1 MKRAALPALA
11 MFLACGIGAA
21 VPARAQAAYPNAGAL
36 VGSMME
42 RNEALASYRARVHV
56 NVRMLNFPFLSPQL
70 DGTAYYKAPDKYE
83 VVFDRV
89 PSYAKGFSKLFNDVD
104 DPGAWQQDENISMDP
119 PAVLDGRPVY
129 VLRLTKKI
137 HSDILDHTLVYVD
150 RSSLELLR
158 MEWYYTSGGK
168 IVMDQQYRN
177 EDGYSVVSS
186 QHATIA
192 IPHVRAVADSTYG
205 AYETGVDVDDAVFTK
220 P

>member
-1 MKRAALPALA
+1 
-11 MFLACGIGAA
+11 
-21 VPARAQAAYPNAGAL
+21 
-36 VGSMME
+36 
-42 RNEALASYRARVHV
+42 
-56 NVRMLNFPFLSPQL
+56 MLNFPFLSPQL
-70 DGTAYYKAPDKYE
+70 DGTTYYKAPDKYE
-83 VVFDRV
+83 VVFDSV

-104 DPGAWQQDENISMDP
+104 DPGTWEQDQIVSMDP

-137 HSDILDHTLVYVD
+137 HSDILDHTSVYVD
-150 RSSLELLR
+150 RSTLELLR

-168 IVMDQQYRN
+168 IVMDQQFRN
-177 EDGYSVVSS
+177 EGGYLVVSS

-205 AYETGVDVDDAVFTK
+205 NYQTGVAVDDEVFTK

>member
-1 MKRAALPALA
+1 VKRALA
-11 MFLACGIGAA
+11 AAAFTFLACVAA
-21 VPARAQAAYPNAGAL
+21 AGSPARADATNPTASAL
-36 VGSMME
+36 VGDMME
-42 RNEALASYRARVHV
+42 RNAALASYRARVHV

-70 DGTAYYKAPDKYE
+70 DGTTYYKAPDKYE
-83 VVFDRV
+83 VVFDSV

-104 DPGAWQQDENISMDP
+104 DPGTWEQDQIVSMDP

-137 HSDILDHTLVYVD
+137 HSDILDHTSVYVD
-150 RSSLELLR
+150 RSTLELLR

-168 IVMDQQYRN
+168 IVMDQQFRN
-177 EDGYSVVSS
+177 EGGYLVVSS

-205 AYETGVDVDDAVFTK
+205 NYQTGVAVDDEVFTK